1 MTKFD
6 YLTSQTFD
14 LNDWRAVD
22 DLLRTG
28 NQSQQSQ
35 ILSDLTS
42 HNNPLLLLRTMFA
55 KRKNSACTLNEMHS
69 QNYTDIFLPS
79 LK

>member
-28 NQSQQSQ
+28 NQSQQSTVAN
-35 ILSDLTS
+35 IVRS
-42 HNNPLLLLRTMFA
+42 NFA
-55 KRKNSACTLNEMHS
+55 QQSTFIASYNVRKKKKQCVHIE
-69 QNYTDIFLPS
+69 
-79 LK
+79 